1 MKGIVFTELLEML
14 DQQMSMEDIEALID
28 EADLPSGG
36 AYSAV
41 GTYDY
46 QEILTLVS
54 LLSEKI
60 NVPVEDLKNA
70 FGKFLF
76 GSFVRKYPVF
86 FHDGDTV
93 FDVLARVED
102 TIHVEVAKLYP
113 DAELPKFDHQIN
125 GDRHMHM
132 TYRSRRPFSSL
143 AEGLIMGCIAYHEE
157 DISVKRADRREGEWY
172 VTEFDL
178 EKAA

>member
-1 MKGIVFTELLEML
+1 MKGIVFTELLDML
-14 DQQMSMEDIEALID
+14 DQQMSMEEIEALID

-54 LLSEKI
+54 LLSQKI
-60 NVPVEDLKNA
+60 NVPVEDLKHA

-76 GSFVRKYPVF
+76 GSFVKKYPVF
-86 FHDGDTV
+86 FHEEDTV
-93 FDVLARVED
+93 FDVLSRIED

-113 DAELPKFDHQIN
+113 DAELPQFEHEFLEDK
-125 GDRHMHM
+125 HMRL

-143 AEGLIMGCIAYHEE
+143 AEGLITGCIAYHEE
-157 DISVKRADRREGEWY
+157 NITISRQDYREGEWY
-172 VTEFDL
+172 VTVFNL